1 MKRYLLL
8 VLMVA
13 LSLSVWAVDG
23 DNPASAFYE
32 NSRIGLTD
40 AVSLGMGG
48 AGIGLVRSSGN
59 LLNPAGYGFS
69 YGVDVFGGMGL
80 FMKEPNTD
88 LDLYKNMYGGV
99 TFPLKDWF
107 MVNITGIRTSLL
119 LPDGTTGAIDDSNP
133 DDCTVD
139 MAMLSLI
146 RKANMGGFDL
156 SLAFTG
162 KYIMP
167 TLGESYEVPLAAE
180 HYVDGAMGG
189 DVSFLA
195 RVPLSE
201 EGSTFNLGVSL
212 LDVIAPMD
220 VAMGINV
227 GMGLKVAH
235 QLMGEAAFSLGADYL
250 MNHANSS
257 ALHVGAEEWFFN
269 NTIALRA
276 GYLQNT
282 FYTDGGALFEGL
294 PTDPIY
300 DGEGQITAGLGF
312 RFSGFEVDAGY
323 ALGGDYTGSSMA
335 FQVAYTGEKTMASAY
350 KIPPVIRIMAE
361 YEWISPNNDGVKD
374 QVRILTDSKDA
385 ELITRWELTVND
397 ENGKEKRAYKG
408 KKPFPPFITWD
419 GKDDKGKGVPDGTY
433 TAVMTVKDR
442 FGNKGS
448 SNAVQIFARSANPG
462 VTLTVM
468 PETLSPGAG
477 VTFTVTPHEAVDVTE
492 TRIIVKRETETIHEI
507 VYDGLKD
514 GYDWSG
520 YLADGT
526 APAEGET
533 LNVYARLTDKAG
545 NSGESLIVTLPVTAP
560 AGQVTETVVP
570 EEKPPVPALF
580 LMARIRFDENAYA
593 LNAGQKSEL
602 DKAVETLVLY
612 PESKVRVEG
621 HTDNVGTRQDNEKLS
636 RERAEMVKKYLVSRG
651 IAEER
656 IISVAYGEDMPVDT
670 NKTVKGRANNRRVD
684 VIMISR

>member
-1 MKRYLLL
+1 
-8 VLMVA
+8 MVS

-23 DNPASAFYE
+23 ENPASAFYE
-32 NSRIGLTD
+32 NSRIGYTD

-48 AGIGLVRSSGN
+48 AGIGLVRSTGN

-69 YGVDVFGGMGL
+69 YGVDAFGGMGL

-88 LDLYKNMYGGV
+88 LDLYKNIYGGV

-107 MVNITGIRTSLL
+107 VVNITGVRTSLL
-119 LPDGTTGAIDDSNP
+119 LPDGTTGAIDESNP

-167 TLGESYEVPLAAE
+167 TLAEAYEVPSAADN
-180 HYVDGAMGG
+180 YIDGAMGG

-195 RVPLSE
+195 RVPLTE
-201 EGSTFNLGVSL
+201 EGSTFNLGLSL

-227 GMGLKVAH
+227 GMGLKVNH

-282 FYTDGGALFEGL
+282 FYKDGGALFEGV
-294 PTDPIY
+294 PTDPVY

-312 RFSGFEVDAGY
+312 RFSGFEIAAGY
-323 ALGGDYTGSSMA
+323 ALAGEYTGSSMA

-350 KIPPVIRIMAE
+350 KIPPVVRIMAE
-361 YEWISPNNDGVKD
+361 NEWISPNNDGVKD

-385 ELITRWELTVND
+385 EIITRWELVISD
-397 ENGKEKRAYKG
+397 ENGNEKREYKG

-419 GKDDKGKGVPDGTY
+419 GKDDKGKNVPDGAY

-448 SNAVQIFARSANPG
+448 SNTVQFSARAKNPG

-468 PETLSPGAG
+468 PEALSPGAG
-477 VTFTVTPHEAVDVTE
+477 VTFNVTPHEAVDVTE
-492 TRIIVKRETETIHEI
+492 TRIIVKKGTETVHEI
-507 VYDGLKD
+507 IYDGLKD
-514 GYDWSG
+514 GFEWSG
-520 YLADGT
+520 YLADGSV
-526 APAEGET
+526 PAEGES
-533 LNVYARLTDKAG
+533 LDVYARITDKAG
-545 NSGESLIVTLPVTAP
+545 NSGESLIIALPVTAP
-560 AGQVTETVVP
+560 AGEVIETPVI

-580 LMARIRFDENAYA
+580 LMARIRFAENAYTLDA
-593 LNAGQKSEL
+593 SQKSQL
-602 DKAVETLVLY
+602 DKAVETLALY
-612 PESKVRVEG
+612 PEAKVRVEG
-621 HTDNVGTRQDNEKLS
+621 HTDNVGTRQANEKLS
-636 RERAEMVKKYLVSRG
+636 RERAEMVKKYLVDKGVS
-651 IAEER
+651 EER
-656 IISVAYGEDMPVDT
+656 IITVAYGEDMPVDT
-670 NKTVKGRANNRRVD
+670 NKNAKGRANNRRVD

>member
-1 MKRYLLL
+1 
-8 VLMVA
+8 MVS

-23 DNPASAFYE
+23 ENPASAFYE
-32 NSRIGLTD
+32 NSRIGYTD

-48 AGIGLVRSSGN
+48 AGIGLARSTGN

-69 YGVDVFGGMGL
+69 YGVDAFGGMGL

-88 LDLYKNMYGGV
+88 LDLYKNIYGGV

-107 MVNITGIRTSLL
+107 VVNITGVRTSLL
-119 LPDGTTGAIDDSNP
+119 LPDGTTGAIDESNP

-167 TLGESYEVPLAAE
+167 TLAEAYEVPSAADN
-180 HYVDGAMGG
+180 YIDGAMGG

-195 RVPLSE
+195 RVPLTE
-201 EGSTFNLGVSL
+201 EGSTFNLGLSL

-227 GMGLKVAH
+227 GMGLKVNH

-282 FYTDGGALFEGL
+282 FYKDGGALFEGVA
-294 PTDPIY
+294 TDPVY

-312 RFSGFEVDAGY
+312 RFSGFEIAAGY
-323 ALGGDYTGSSMA
+323 ALAGEYTGSSMA

-350 KIPPVIRIMAE
+350 KIPPVVRIMAE
-361 YEWISPNNDGVKD
+361 NEWISPNNDGVKD

-385 ELITRWELTVND
+385 EIITRWELVISD
-397 ENGKEKRAYKG
+397 ENGNEKREYKG

-419 GKDDKGKGVPDGTY
+419 GKDDKGKNVFDGVY

-448 SNAVQIFARSANPG
+448 SNTVRISARAKNPG

-468 PETLSPGAG
+468 PEALSPGAG
-477 VTFTVTPHEAVDVTE
+477 VTFNVTPHEAVDVTE
-492 TRIIVKRETETIHEI
+492 TRIIVKKGTETVHEI
-507 VYDGLKD
+507 IYDGLKD
-514 GYDWSG
+514 GFEWSG
-520 YLADGT
+520 YLADGSV
-526 APAEGET
+526 PAEGES
-533 LNVYARLTDKAG
+533 LDVYARITDKAG
-545 NSGESLIVTLPVTAP
+545 NSGESLIIALPVTAP
-560 AGQVTETVVP
+560 AGEVIETPVI

-580 LMARIRFDENAYA
+580 LMARIRFEENAYTLDA
-593 LNAGQKSEL
+593 SQKSQL
-602 DKAVETLVLY
+602 DKAVETLALY
-612 PESKVRVEG
+612 PEAKVRVEG
-621 HTDNVGTRQDNEKLS
+621 HTDNVGTRQVNEKLS
-636 RERAEMVKKYLVSRG
+636 RERAEMVKKYLVDKGVS
-651 IAEER
+651 EER
-656 IISVAYGEDMPVDT
+656 IITVAYGEDMPVDT
-670 NKTVKGRANNRRVD
+670 NKNAKGRANNRRVD

>member
-1 MKRYLLL
+1 
-8 VLMVA
+8 MVS

-23 DNPASAFYE
+23 ENPASAFYE
-32 NSRIGLTD
+32 NSRIGYTD

-48 AGIGLVRSSGN
+48 AGIGLVRSTGN

-69 YGVDVFGGMGL
+69 YGVDAFGGMGL

-88 LDLYKNMYGGV
+88 LDLYKNIYGGV

-107 MVNITGIRTSLL
+107 VVNITGVRTSLL
-119 LPDGTTGAIDDSNP
+119 LPDGTTGAIDESNP

-162 KYIMP
+162 KYVMP
-167 TLGESYEVPLAAE
+167 TLAEAYEVPSAADN
-180 HYVDGAMGG
+180 YIDGAMGG

-195 RVPLSE
+195 RVPLTE
-201 EGSTFNLGVSL
+201 EGSTFNLGLSL

-227 GMGLKVAH
+227 GMGLKVNH

-282 FYTDGGALFEGL
+282 FYKDGGALFEGVA
-294 PTDPIY
+294 TDPVY

-312 RFSGFEVDAGY
+312 RFSGFEIAAGY
-323 ALGGDYTGSSMA
+323 ALAGEYTGSSMA

-350 KIPPVIRIMAE
+350 KIPPVVRIMAE
-361 YEWISPNNDGVKD
+361 NEWISPNNDGVKD

-385 ELITRWELTVND
+385 EIITRWELVISD
-397 ENGKEKRAYKG
+397 ENGNEKREYKG

-419 GKDDKGKGVPDGTY
+419 GKDDKGKNVPDGAY

-448 SNAVQIFARSANPG
+448 SNTVQFSARAKNPG

-468 PETLSPGAG
+468 PEALSPGAG
-477 VTFTVTPHEAVDVTE
+477 VTFNVTPHEAVDVTE
-492 TRIIVKRETETIHEI
+492 TRIIVKKGTETVHEI
-507 VYDGLKD
+507 IYDGLKD
-514 GYDWSG
+514 GFEWSG
-520 YLADGT
+520 YLADGSV
-526 APAEGET
+526 PAEGES
-533 LNVYARLTDKAG
+533 LDVYARITDKAG
-545 NSGESLIVTLPVTAP
+545 NSGESLIIALPVTAP
-560 AGQVTETVVP
+560 AGEVIETPVI

-580 LMARIRFDENAYA
+580 LMARIRFAENAYTLDA
-593 LNAGQKSEL
+593 SQKSQL
-602 DKAVETLVLY
+602 DKAVETLALY
-612 PESKVRVEG
+612 PEAKVRVEG
-621 HTDNVGTRQDNEKLS
+621 HTDNVGTRQVNEKLS
-636 RERAEMVKKYLVSRG
+636 RERAEMVKKYLVDKGVS
-651 IAEER
+651 EER
-656 IISVAYGEDMPVDT
+656 IITVAYGEDMPVDT
-670 NKTVKGRANNRRVD
+670 NKNAKGRANNRRVD

>member
-1 MKRYLLL
+1 
-8 VLMVA
+8 MVS

-23 DNPASAFYE
+23 ENPASAFYE
-32 NSRIGLTD
+32 NTRIGYTD

-48 AGIGLVRSSGN
+48 AGIGLIRSTGN

-69 YGVDVFGGMGL
+69 YGIDAFGGMGL

-88 LDLYKNMYGGV
+88 LDLYKNIYGGV

-107 MVNITGIRTSLL
+107 VVNITGVRTSLL
-119 LPDGTTGAIDDSNP
+119 LPDGTTGAIDESNP

-167 TLGESYEVPLAAE
+167 TLGEAYEVPSAADN
-180 HYVDGAMGG
+180 YVDGAMGG

-195 RVPLSE
+195 RVPLTE
-201 EGSTFNLGVSL
+201 EGSTFNLGLSL

-227 GMGLKVAH
+227 GMGLKVNH

-282 FYTDGGALFEGL
+282 FYKDGGALFEGV
-294 PTDPIY
+294 PTDPVY

-312 RFSGFEVDAGY
+312 RFSGFEIAAGY
-323 ALGGDYTGSSMA
+323 ALAGEYTGSSMA

-350 KIPPVIRIMAE
+350 KIPPVVRIMAE
-361 YEWISPNNDGVKD
+361 NEWISPNNDGVKD

-385 ELITRWELTVND
+385 EIITRWELVISD
-397 ENGKEKRAYKG
+397 ENGNEKREYKG

-419 GKDDKGKGVPDGTY
+419 GKDDKGKNVSDGAY

-448 SNAVQIFARSANPG
+448 SNTVQFSARAKNPG

-468 PETLSPGAG
+468 PEALSPGAG
-477 VTFTVTPHEAVDVTE
+477 VTFNVTPHEAVDVTE
-492 TRIIVKRETETIHEI
+492 TRIIVKKGTETVHEI
-507 VYDGLKD
+507 IYNGLKD
-514 GYDWSG
+514 GFEWSG
-520 YLADGT
+520 YLADGSV
-526 APAEGET
+526 PAEGES
-533 LNVYARLTDKAG
+533 LDVYARITDKAG
-545 NSGESLIVTLPVTAP
+545 NSGESLIIALPVTAP
-560 AGQVTETVVP
+560 AGEVIETPVI

-580 LMARIRFDENAYA
+580 LMARIRFAENAYTLDA
-593 LNAGQKSEL
+593 SQKSQL
-602 DKAVETLVLY
+602 DKAVETLALY
-612 PESKVRVEG
+612 PEAKVRVEG
-621 HTDNVGTRQDNEKLS
+621 HTDNVGTRQANEKLS
-636 RERAEMVKKYLVSRG
+636 RERAEMVKKYLVDKGVS
-651 IAEER
+651 EER
-656 IISVAYGEDMPVDT
+656 IITVAYGEDMPVDT
-670 NKTVKGRANNRRVD
+670 NKNAKGRANNRRVD